1 METFD
6 IYRGFGLHYQQVS
19 GLTTVDDFGETV
31 ATFAGGG
38 YLGGEKAAKEWVDRY
53 LDKQQGEP
61 PVITPYPMHE
71 KLKSVQAEAQVQGD
85 FIDWLCDQGI
95 QLARW
100 GDDDQLRLITGTT
113 QDLLAQYHEI
123 DQEVL
128 EAEKRQMLDVLREA
142 TGQ

>member
-1 METFD
+1 METSE
-6 IYRGFGLHYQQVS
+6 IYRGFGLHYQQAS
-19 GLTTVDDFGETV
+19 GTTTVDDFGETV
-31 ATFAGGG
+31 ATFVGAG

-61 PVITPYPMHE
+61 PVVDPYPMHE
-71 KLKSVQAEAQVQGD
+71 KLKLAQSKAQVQGD

-100 GDDDQLRLITGTT
+100 GDDEQLRLITGTT
-113 QDLLAQYHEI
+113 QDLLAHYHGI

-128 EAEKRQMLDVLREA
+128 EAEKRHMLGAMREV
-142 TGQ
+142 TGE